1 VRSSLNLERQKLRA
15 RRLEEKGQVQ
25 KAIEAYVELL
35 RDLEGKPELA
45 SELALF
51 NKVGDLYLKAS
62 MVPEAVEMYERAATL
77 YADLGF
83 PNNAIALCNKVLRN
97 APGRTHVYLRL
108 AQLMVERG
116 FVAEA
121 KQNLLEYADRMQ
133 KAGKTDEAFRALQ
146 EFADLSPENE
156 EIRLL
161 LAEQLKA
168 AARTTEAREQLA
180 KLFHEA
186 RASGDE
192 RRSRRTLAQIKA
204 IDPEFDPR
212 RVPKPKIKERK
223 EKSSDL
229 VFLDLDEAYRGEEA
243 GTAESEEKTTPH
255 VSAEALEVE
264 PTVMGGEDRAA
275 DVVTLDGLDVQRE
288 FQSAPFDAPGLEV
301 EQTFLTEEE
310 LGAEVGAETEAEP
323 EIDDFEDMELPEL
336 DDVQTALE
344 DLPLL
349 EIPDEG
355 VRVRPSDAKGLG
367 VPELDVNGA
376 DTLLEEQT
384 ALEEEEEE
392 EEEEREATQAT
403 AELEDAAAT
412 AEAAAEEV
420 AAAGAAEETEDLVEE
435 GEEELTFPTE
445 APPSAPVATA
455 PDVGMLEAAVADDP
469 DSPRRHVALA
479 EALAEAGQRDRA
491 LEELDIALA
500 LFERGGDWGSAEGLV
515 DEIIRLEPN
524 SVRHHQKRVEHA
536 YRTGD
541 KRRLVETYLGLG
553 DALVRAGV
561 LERAQMVYKRVL
573 EHDPNSAQ
581 AKQALAALAPAQPA
595 EPVSKAASAKPQGE
609 FVDLGALVLED
620 EVARDTRMRVEDEEP
635 TGDEERD
642 FAEMLSQF
650 KRGIEANIA
659 EEDWQ
664 AHYDLGVAF
673 KEMGLLDEAIAEFQ
687 KALRSAAGR
696 LRTAEALGSCFFEKA
711 QYSVAATVMRRAVE
725 TDPSGDDAK
734 IGLLYWL
741 GRCGE
746 EMGRHADAVA
756 CYQRVFALDIR
767 FRDVAERVKR
777 LSGAG
782 H

>member
-1 VRSSLNLERQKLRA
+1 
-15 RRLEEKGQVQ
+15 
-25 KAIEAYVELL
+25 
-35 RDLEGKPELA
+35 
-45 SELALF
+45 
-51 NKVGDLYLKAS
+51 

-77 YADLGF
+77 YADFGF

-156 EIRLL
+156 EIRLM

-192 RRSRRTLAQIKA
+192 RRSRRTLAQIRA
-204 IDPEFDPR
+204 IDPDFDPGR
-212 RVPKPKIKERK
+212 APKPKIKERK

-229 VFLDLDEAYRGEEA
+229 VFLNLDEEYGAEEEA
-243 GTAESEEKTTPH
+243 GDEEAGVQTDVAESEDEPEG
-255 VSAEALEVE
+255 SAVDVESLEVE
-264 PTVMGGEDRAA
+264 PTVLATEEETA
-275 DVVTLDGLDVQRE
+275 DIGTLDGLDVQQE
-288 FQSAPFDAPGLEV
+288 FEASAVDAPGLDIERTSLV
-301 EQTFLTEEE
+301 EDEEPSADG
-310 LGAEVGAETEAEP
+310 GATAASAVVDQDSAGAGIED
-323 EIDDFEDMELPEL
+323 IDLPEL

-349 EIPDEG
+349 EVPDEG
-355 VRVRPSDAKGLG
+355 VVVRASDARGLG
-367 VPELDVNGA
+367 VPELDVDGA
-376 DTLLEEQT
+376 DALLEEQD
-384 ALEEEEEE
+384 ALEEV
-392 EEEEREATQAT
+392 EA
-403 AELEDAAAT
+403 
-412 AEAAAEEV
+412 AEAAAEGEV
-420 AAAGAAEETEDLVEE
+420 DEGTAALEAEEEAEEVEREEEAAAEELEE
-435 GEEELTFPTE
+435 AAALPPADAEEAATLEEEV
-445 APPSAPVATA
+445 APQITLLEEERDDRRTA
-455 PDVGMLEAAVADDP
+455 SGTAHLGALEAAVADDP
-469 DSPRRHVALA
+469 DSAPRHVALG
-479 EALAEAGQRDRA
+479 EALAETGQRERA
-491 LEELDIALA
+491 LEELDIALG
-500 LFERGGDWGSAEGLV
+500 LFERGNDWGAAAGLV

-536 YRTGD
+536 YRSGD

-595 EPVSKAASAKPQGE
+595 ESAARPAKGDSE
-609 FVDLGALVLED
+609 FVDLGALVLE
-620 EVARDTRMRVEDEEP
+620 EETSRDTRMRIEDEEP

-696 LRTAEALGSCFFEKA
+696 LRTAEALGTCFFDKG
-711 QYSVAATVMRRAVE
+711 QYSVAGTVMRRAIE
-725 TDPSGDDAK
+725 TDPSGDEAK

-741 GRCGE
+741 GRCNE
-746 EMGRHADAVA
+746 EMGRQADAIA

-767 FRDVAERVKR
+767 FQDVAERVKR